1 VDLDELRRMTRLRN
15 HDGMTLP
22 ELLVAMVIGMIVS
35 LAAFSLIE
43 TTMRRTAD
51 TSSRVDTTQR
61 GRVAMDFVTR
71 ELRSQVCVQ
80 ATAPVMTDDRAIYAA
95 TPTSVT
101 FFSDLSD
108 ESFRAGN
115 TIKAPELR
123 SISLETGKLIERRW
137 AGVATGTAALPTYSY
152 AGYPGTP
159 TATRVLIDDASTSE
173 VTTTGAAPLVF
184 RYWVYDTTVAPPKLI
199 ELDTR
204 AGVTVPQATLIAQI
218 DIAFRANRARGKA
231 TDRGASVF
239 EDTVFTRI
247 ADPNNTTNPSPVCA

>member
-1 VDLDELRRMTRLRN
+1 MTRLSN
-15 HDGMTLP
+15 QDGMTLP

-43 TTMRRTAD
+43 TTMRRTGD
-51 TSSRVDTTQR
+51 TTSRVDTTQR
-61 GRVAMDFVTR
+61 GRAAMDFITR

-80 ATAPVMTDDRAIYAA
+80 ATTPAMADDRSIYAA

-108 ESFRAGN
+108 ESSRPGN

-123 SISLETGKLIERRW
+123 SISLENGKLIERRW
-137 AGVATGTAALPTYSY
+137 AGVATGTTAQPTYSY
-152 AGYPGTP
+152 AGYPLTP
-159 TATRVLIDDASTSE
+159 TGTRVLIDDASTTE
-173 VTTTGAAPLVF
+173 ETATGAPLVF
-184 RYWVYDTTVAPPKLI
+184 RYFLYDTALTPPKLV
-199 ELDTR
+199 ELGTGS
-204 AGVTVPQATLIAQI
+204 GVTPAQATLIAQI
-218 DIAFRANRARGKA
+218 DVAFRANRARGKA

-239 EDTVFTRI
+239 ENSVFARI

>member
-1 VDLDELRRMTRLRN
+1 MSRLRN
-15 HDGMTLP
+15 QDGMTLP

-137 AGVATGTAALPTYSY
+137 AGVATGTAAQPTYSY
-152 AGYPGTP
+152 AGYPLTP

-184 RYWVYDTTVAPPKLI
+184 RYFVYDTTVAPPKLV

-231 TDRGASVF
+231 ADRGASVF
-239 EDTVFTRI
+239 EDSVFTRI

>member
-1 VDLDELRRMTRLRN
+1 MTRLRN
-15 HDGMTLP
+15 QDGMTLP

-35 LAAFSLIE
+35 LAAFSLID
-43 TTMRRTAD
+43 TTMRRTAE
-51 TSSRVDTTQR
+51 TTSRVDTTQR
-61 GRVAMDFVTR
+61 GRAAMDFITR

-80 ATAPVMTDDRAIYAA
+80 ATAPVMTDDRSIYAA

-108 ESFRAGN
+108 ESFRTGN

-123 SISLETGKLIERRW
+123 SISLESGKLIERRW
-137 AGVATGTAALPTYSY
+137 AGVATGTTAQPTYSY
-152 AGYPGTP
+152 AGYPLTP

-173 VTTTGAAPLVF
+173 VTKPVGGAPLVF
-184 RYWVYDTTVAPPKLI
+184 RYWFYDTTVLPPKLTEI
-199 ELDTR
+199 DTT
-204 AGVTVPQATLIAQI
+204 AVVTVAQATSIAQI
-218 DIAFRANRARGKA
+218 DISFRANRARGKA

-239 EDTVFTRI
+239 ENSVFARI

>member
-1 VDLDELRRMTRLRN
+1 MTRLRN
-15 HDGMTLP
+15 QDGMTLP

-43 TTMRRTAD
+43 TTMRRTGD
-51 TSSRVDTTQR
+51 TTSRVDTTQR
-61 GRVAMDFVTR
+61 GRAAMDFITR

-80 ATAPVMTDDRAIYAA
+80 ATAPAMADDRSIYAA

-108 ESFRAGN
+108 ESFRTGN
-115 TIKAPELR
+115 TIKAPEMR
-123 SISLETGKLIERRW
+123 SISLESGKLIERRW
-137 AGVATGTAALPTYSY
+137 AGVATGTAAAPTYSY
-152 AGYPGTP
+152 AGYPATP
-159 TATRVLIDDASTSE
+159 TGTRVLIDDASTSE
-173 VTTTGAAPLVF
+173 QTTVGAAPLVF
-184 RYWVYDTTVAPPKLI
+184 RYFSYNTAVPPQLA

-204 AGVTVPQATLIAQI
+204 SGVTPAQATLIAQI
-218 DIAFRANRARGKA
+218 DVAFRANRARGKS

-239 EDTVFTRI
+239 ENSVFARI

>member
-1 VDLDELRRMTRLRN
+1 MTRLRN

-137 AGVATGTAALPTYSY
+137 AGTATGTTLNPTYSY
-152 AGYPGTP
+152 AYPGA
-159 TATRVLIDDASTSE
+159 ATQSRVLATDISAVDKTADGQPLIFHYYYYRDGDNNPLTPPTLDGEYDSRTALT
-173 VTTTGAAPLVF
+173 AA
-184 RYWVYDTTVAPPKLI
+184 
-199 ELDTR
+199 
-204 AGVTVPQATLIAQI
+204 QATVLTKVEVV
-218 DIAFRANRARGKA
+218 FRANPARGKA
-231 TDRGASVF
+231 TDRGRVIF
-239 EDTVFTRI
+239 RNTVYSRL
-247 ADPNNTTNPSPVCA
+247 ADPNNLLNPNPVCV